1 MLLYAKP
8 SVSHGHILLYIFL
21 FTIIFIFSVVGFH
34 PDAEKLQLFSAAKD
48 YKVRV
53 WDLSSSTCIAE
64 IEAHFSVVTSLCFS
78 VDGKALYR

>member
-1 MLLYAKP
+1 MD
-8 SVSHGHILLYIFL
+8 IFFHFFYLPL
-21 FTIIFIFSVVGFH
+21 FCIFSVVGFH

-53 WDLSSSTCIAE
+53 WDLTSSTCIAE
-64 IEAHFSVVTSLCFS
+64 VEAHFSVVTYLCFS